1 MAGAGGS
8 VDTVQR
14 LFGEDANGGIRL
26 YLWRESWLIF
36 GQSPWLGVGFGQFA
50 FHHLQMLPLLQQ
62 GNIQGL
68 YNNAHNL
75 VFQLAAET
83 GVAGLLVLFASLGLW
98 LNGLRR
104 APRDA
109 AHWWGYAAL
118 GVLGIHSLLE
128 YPLWYTYFVAVAAIL
143 LGALDETRYR
153 LELRVLGRLSVA
165 AMLLLGLLTLIQL
178 RASYLQLDQVLRLRP
193 AASTSS
199 GQASVADEGSFKR
212 VRDGLMEV
220 HGGSLLSPYA
230 ELFLSSMIEVSEE
243 RKRDKLELNGRV
255 MRFAP
260 VGHVVYRQALL
271 LALNDMPRQAE
282 AALEQ
287 ALWSYPG
294 EWPATRERLEALAE
308 KEPGRYAALLEFA
321 LRQEQ
326 EYASAVRH

>member
-1 MAGAGGS
+1 
-8 VDTVQR
+8 
-14 LFGEDANGGIRL
+14 
-26 YLWRESWLIF
+26 
-36 GQSPWLGVGFGQFA
+36 
-50 FHHLQMLPLLQQ
+50 
-62 GNIQGL
+62 
-68 YNNAHNL
+68 
-75 VFQLAAET
+75 
-83 GVAGLLVLFASLGLW
+83 
-98 LNGLRR
+98 
-104 APRDA
+104 
-109 AHWWGYAAL
+109 
-118 GVLGIHSLLE
+118 
-128 YPLWYTYFVAVAAIL
+128 
-143 LGALDETRYR
+143 
-153 LELRVLGRLSVA
+153 
-165 AMLLLGLLTLIQL
+165 
-178 RASYLQLDQVLRLRP
+178 LRP

-199 GQASVADEGSFKR
+199 GQASAADEDSFER

-321 LRQEQ
+321 LRKEQ